1 MSAHTAEE
9 VFKGKAK
16 ENSGKLCVYR
26 YGQYVKTFASYDSR
40 DLHRLSK
47 EDLVQ
52 VRP

>member
-1 MSAHTAEE
+1 MSAHSAEE
-9 VFKGKAK
+9 GKAK
-16 ENSGKLCVYR
+16 ENSITLCVYR